1 MMMVRSNYLWSL
13 DLNSQEYMK
22 PEVLSS
28 YTLRP
33 ESDACL
39 YVKNAF
45 KNIHYESV
53 SYLLS
58 SNADNCKTCVFYVK
72 IYF

>member
-39 YVKNAF
+39 YVKNTF
-45 KNIHYESV
+45 ENIYHSR
-53 SYLLS
+53 LS
-58 SNADNCKTCVFYVK
+58 LEFER
-72 IYF
+72 